1 MTPMSKGERE
11 ELKSLTRQRARVA
24 KGGAEA
30 RAAAVL
36 ADVEAQLAAVYKADD
51 EAFRDLSAHAE
62 QKVAALDAELAE
74 RCREMGIQ
82 EGFRPRLT
90 CGWWGRGENAANARR
105 VELRK
110 VAERRVQADSRAA
123 KLAIE
128 AAALEVLTELTAAAL
143 TTDEARAFLSK
154 LPTVAELM
162 PTLDVRQLAAGK

>member
-1 MTPMSKGERE
+1 MTPTTKGERE

-30 RAAAVL
+30 RAAAFL
-36 ADVEAQLAAVYKADD
+36 ADVEAQLASVYKADD

-62 QKVAALDAELAE
+62 QKVAALDAELAQ

-82 EGFRPRLT
+82 QDFRPRLT
-90 CGWWGRGENAANARR
+90 CGWWGRGENAAASRR

-123 KLAIE
+123 KLAIDE
-128 AAALEVLTELTAAAL
+128 AALDVLTELTAAAL
-143 TTDEARAFLSK
+143 TTDEGRAFLAK

-162 PTLDVRQLAAGK
+162 PTFDVRELGSGG